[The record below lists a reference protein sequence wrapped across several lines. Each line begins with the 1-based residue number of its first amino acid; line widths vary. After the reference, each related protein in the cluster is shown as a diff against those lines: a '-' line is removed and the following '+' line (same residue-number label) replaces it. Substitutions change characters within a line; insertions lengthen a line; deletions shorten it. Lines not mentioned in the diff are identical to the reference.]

1 MVNDN
6 FLRAIKVLEDRGLYE
21 ELRTEFNEV
30 INNLNIKEQNRLFN
44 ILTYDN
50 LSVKDIKRIFKES
63 IATSREYKGISDL
76 TSVVK

>member
-1 MVNDN
+1 MVKDN

-21 ELRTEFNEV
+21 EVRTEVNEV
-30 INNLNIKEQNRLFN
+30 INNLNIEEQNRLFN

-76 TSVVK
+76 TLVVK

>member
-30 INNLNIKEQNRLFN
+30 INNLNIEEQNRLFN

-50 LSVKDIKRIFKES
+50 LRVKDIKRIFKES

-76 TSVVK
+76 TLVVK

>member
-30 INNLNIKEQNRLFN
+30 INNLNIEEQNRLFN

-50 LSVKDIKRIFKES
+50 LRVKDIKRIFRES
-63 IATSREYKGISDL
+63 IATSREYKSISDL
-76 TSVVK
+76 TSEVK

>member
-30 INNLNIKEQNRLFN
+30 INNLNIEEQNRLFN

-76 TSVVK
+76 TLVVK

>member
-6 FLRAIKVLEDRGLYE
+6 FLRAIKVLKDRGLYE

-30 INNLNIKEQNRLFN
+30 INNLNIEEQNRLFN

-76 TSVVK
+76 TSVLK